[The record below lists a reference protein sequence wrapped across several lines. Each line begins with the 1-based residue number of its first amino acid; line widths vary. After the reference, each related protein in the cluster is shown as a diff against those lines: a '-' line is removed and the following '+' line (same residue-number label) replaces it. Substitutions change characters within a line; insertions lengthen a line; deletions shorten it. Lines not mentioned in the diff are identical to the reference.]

1 VALTPDATS
10 TTGVHGSLGCGVVG
24 LAPTQT
30 NDGYWPA
37 ETNSG
42 SLRDGDAANLAT
54 WPTSI

>member
-1 VALTPDATS
+1 M
-10 TTGVHGSLGCGVVG
+10 VG

-37 ETNSG
+37 ESNSG